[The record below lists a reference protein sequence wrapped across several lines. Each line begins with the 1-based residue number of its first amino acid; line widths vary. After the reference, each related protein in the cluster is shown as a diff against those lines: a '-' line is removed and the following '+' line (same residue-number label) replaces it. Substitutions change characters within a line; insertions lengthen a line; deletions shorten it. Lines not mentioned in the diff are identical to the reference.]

1 MKRFVKVAAIAAVSA
16 ASVAFA
22 QVIPLVN
29 PGFETDFAAAGTLR
43 ILVPAGWRV
52 FDPSRIVNQSQ
63 NSVGVLNPTGTTF
76 FPGVPEGRNAA
87 LIFLA
92 QSIGRGEVG
101 LFQMTNVTLQPNT
114 RYRLSVD
121 VGNIASGFGDPNN
134 FFYDL
139 DGFPGYAARIF
150 AANTILAEDRNGLFN
165 TLSEGEFAR
174 TFVEFSTQATHPQM
188 NQVLGVALINL
199 NTAQTPQNPGIEV
212 NFDDVRFEIVPP
224 CIADFNADGGVD
236 GEDVGAFFTAW
247 SAADPSSD
255 ANQDGGI
262 DGTDVAVF
270 FEAWSAGGC

>member
-1 MKRFVKVAAIAAVSA
+1 MKRFIKVAAIAAVSG
-16 ASVAFA
+16 ASGAFA

-29 PGFETDFAAAGTLR
+29 PGFETDFAAAGTLH
-43 ILVPAGWRV
+43 IIIPAGWRL
-52 FDPSRIVNQSQ
+52 FDPSRIVNQNQ

-139 DGFPGYAARIF
+139 DGFPGYAVRIF
-150 AANTILAEDRNGLFN
+150 TANAILAEDLNGLFN
-165 TLSEGEFAR
+165 TLGEGEFAR
-174 TFVEFSTQATHPQM
+174 TVVEFSTQATHPQM
-188 NQVLGVALINL
+188 NQVLGVALLNL
-199 NTAQTPQNPGIEV
+199 NTAQTPQDPGIEV

-224 CIADFNADGGVD
+224 CIADFNADGGID
-236 GEDVGAFFTAW
+236 GADVEAFFEAWTA
-247 SAADPSSD
+247 AQPDADT
-255 ANQDGGI
+255 NQDGGI
-262 DGTDVAVF
+262 DGGDVEQVF
-270 FEAWSAGGC
+270 TLWSQGGC